1 MTHVFIVNDETFKIH
16 LEYMFAGTGCSSEAI
31 FYENN
36 EYENPKKKE
45 KEDALTTASER
56 NVVAM
61 IADVSRIRTGDKII
75 FYLQAA
81 NNKHP
86 GLFFGVFKAKCNSF
100 YSPNTEDYLNS
111 KLGKNLN
118 FRVLIEPDEVYAKG
132 VSEHEVLDNLDGIT
146 HPSEMCWSLIY
157 RKLKGNRGCTM
168 ITDYEADRLIE
179 KIKANN
185 ITLNSDSFSF
195 DESFSEIVESEND
208 YDYPEQQYRLS
219 IKDRMLYK
227 ANNGKAFEVHLQAYI
242 MQNFDANQLSRLL
255 TINQDIPL
263 WIGNE
268 VSCGVG
274 MQRIDVMTMQE
285 DDENVYI
292 NIVEL
297 KYVSPYKEIITEQL
311 PWYINWVEDYIA
323 PLYTNKKVV
332 ITPTVIAKKLKA
344 GKILE
349 QFKTICSDYSKKYN
363 DNINKDNINVLPIS
377 YITFEISDNISFE
390 KVF

>member
-16 LEYMFAGTGCSSEAI
+16 LEYMFAGTGCSSDAN
-31 FYENN
+31 FYENS
-36 EYENPKKKE
+36 EYVNPKKKE
-45 KEDALTTASER
+45 DGLTTGSER
-56 NVVAM
+56 NIVSM
-61 IADVSRIRTGDKII
+61 IADVSRIRPGDKII
-75 FYLQAA
+75 FYLQAV

-86 GLFFGVFKAKCNSF
+86 GLFFGVFKAKSNSF
-100 YSPNTEDYLNS
+100 YSPNTENYLNS
-111 KLGKNLN
+111 QLGKNLN
-118 FRVLIEPDEVYAKG
+118 FRVIIEPDEVYSKG
-132 VSEHEVLDNLDGIT
+132 VSEHVVLDNLDGIT

-179 KIKANN
+179 KIKAENN
-185 ITLNSDSFSF
+185 NVIVSNSFSF
-195 DESFSEIVESEND
+195 DESTSEIIKSEKD
-208 YDYPEQQYRLS
+208 YEYPEQQYSLS

-242 MQNFDANQLSRLL
+242 MQNFDANQISGLLS
-255 TINQDIPL
+255 INQDIPL

-297 KYVSPYKEIITEQL
+297 KYVNPYKEIITIQL
-311 PWYINWVEDYIA
+311 PWYINWVKDYIA
-323 PLYTNKKVV
+323 PLYANKNVV
-332 ITPTVIAKKLKA
+332 ITPTVIAKKIQSEKT
-344 GKILE
+344 LE
-349 QFKTICSDYSKKYN
+349 EFKTVCSNISNTYSG
-363 DNINKDNINVLPIS
+363 NINVLPIA
-377 YITFEISDNISFE
+377 YIAFEISDKISFE